1 MSNQEQT
8 PGPGEGSTSSTS
20 AGARQPSE
28 EEMRAAVEAE
38 FERISVNDVLLQTLV
53 TLLNIGG
60 RKLGSA
66 PGVEAERD
74 LVQVQAAIDGV
85 RALLP
90 VIERSGAAADQDLGP
105 ARDVLSQLQMAYAK
119 LVGEAGAAPVAA
131 PAAAAP
137 AEDESTQE
145 PAEPSLAQE
154 LGSTN
159 PGPAQS
165 SGRLWV
171 PGER

>member
-8 PGPGEGSTSSTS
+8 PGPAEGSTSSTG

-28 EEMRAAVEAE
+28 EEMRAALETE
-38 FERISVNDVLLQTLV
+38 FKRLTVNDVLLQTLIS
-53 TLLNIGG
+53 LLNVGG

-66 PGVEAERD
+66 PGTEAERD
-74 LVQVQAAIDGV
+74 LAQVEAAIEGV

-90 VIERSGAAADQDLGP
+90 VVERSGAAADEDLGP

-119 LVGEAGAAPVAA
+119 LSGEAGGAPRAA
-131 PAAAAP
+131 PADEPAP
-137 AEDESTQE
+137 AEPAKDE
-145 PAEPSLAQE
+145 PASKLK
-154 LGSTN
+154 TT
-159 PGPAQS
+159 GPAQS